1 MCVLLMALS
10 NYYFSHSHPE
20 AFKSVGKCITR
31 IYILLCDIDIART
44 YCVHFSHQN
53 SFLLFVAISNTFL
66 LFAMHQQ
73 CWYAASSQFSFKHVR
88 AEKKKYIH
96 ERIKYDKYKQRMK
109 NNAKPKIRKYTD
121 KVRTYIFSSN
131 YHGIDMR
138 ISDELYLSIYFYD
151 NTKK

>member
-1 MCVLLMALS
+1 MALS

-31 IYILLCDIDIART
+31 IYILLCDIDIVRT

-73 CWYAASSQFSFKHVR
+73 CWYTASSQFSFKHVR
-88 AEKKKYIH
+88 AEKK
-96 ERIKYDKYKQRMK
+96 
-109 NNAKPKIRKYTD
+109 
-121 KVRTYIFSSN
+121 YIFMNASN
-131 YHGIDMR
+131 MININNVWKIMQSRKSVNIQTKCEHTYFHR
-138 ISDELYLSIYFYD
+138 IIMESTCEFRMSYICRFIFMITPK
-151 NTKK
+151 NKKK